1 MADRKTNATP
11 KGYKMAQ
18 GTVKWFNEPRVM
30 DSFSRKPAVRT
41 FSCTSA
47 RLKRAGLRG
56 LAEGQKVSYE
66 LATERGK
73 TSAVNLKV
81 EG

>member
-1 MADRKTNATP
+1 
-11 KGYKMAQ
+11 
-18 GTVKWFNEPRVM
+18 M